1 MKTAIAYTL
10 FAIIST
16 LINLLFQWLVFVV
29 FDGVFV
35 VYVALFIG
43 TIAGLISK
51 YVLDKR
57 WIFYYQTVT
66 QKENFYKFVLYSLMG
81 VFTTI
86 IFWGTEM
93 VFYFFLRFEG
103 SQYVGGAIGLS
114 IGYLIKYQ
122 LDKKFVFR
130 KSYESN

>member
-1 MKTAIAYTL
+1 MILFLYSL
-10 FAIIST
+10 FALIST
-16 LINLLFQWLVFVV
+16 ALNLFFQWLIFWA

-35 VYVALFIG
+35 VYVALFVG
-43 TIAGLISK
+43 TIAGLLSK
-51 YVLDKR
+51 YTLDKR

-66 QKENFYKFVLYSLMG
+66 QKENLFKFVLYSLMG

-86 IFWGTEM
+86 IFWGTEI

-103 SQYVGGAIGLS
+103 SQYVGGVIGLT